1 MSISSQWWML
11 AETIV
16 RHERDDPGAL
26 MSDVHENAK
35 KTGNHAPVRAARE
48 REQTTKSCR
57 HGFVVGSRSHLS

>member
-35 KTGNHAPVRAARE
+35 KTGNHAVVCQNPIE
-48 REQTTKSCR
+48 RL
-57 HGFVVGSRSHLS
+57 HHY